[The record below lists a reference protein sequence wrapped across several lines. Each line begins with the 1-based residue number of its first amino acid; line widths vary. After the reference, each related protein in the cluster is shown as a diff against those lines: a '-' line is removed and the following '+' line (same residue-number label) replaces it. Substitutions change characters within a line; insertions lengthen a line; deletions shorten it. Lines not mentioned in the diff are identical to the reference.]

1 MPNLTSAE
9 TWDQPLVFAFAV
21 FFVVIGLTAVVSW
34 LAQSL
39 GWTGLLSLLKGGVR

>member
-1 MPNLTSAE
+1 MPDLLKAE

-21 FFVVIGLTAVVSW
+21 FFVVIGLTAVTSW
-34 LAQSL
+34 FAQSM